1 MDSQLYDSQGWKS
14 WESGKKR
21 SGAGY
26 VQILSLKYSQRI
38 NIKLSQMKYITDLI
52 WHFFSRYLAL
62 KLYRILKWKLYL
74 KENSSLL

>member
-1 MDSQLYDSQGWKS
+1 MDSQGSKS
-14 WESGKKR
+14 WEGGKER
-21 SGAGY
+21 SGPGY
-26 VQILSLKYSQRI
+26 VQMLSLKYSQRI

-52 WHFFSRYLAL
+52 WLFFSRYLAL